1 MMLGAGQSE
10 GLERC
15 VVDKS
20 MKEVLSLPE
29 LKESSRFP
37 HT

>member
-20 MKEVLSLPE
+20 MKEVLSL
-29 LKESSRFP
+29 SQN
-37 HT
+37 